1 MLYFYESAIFLTRK
15 INLRDLQHGSKLM
28 TEKKQ
33 ADHDVSEILH
43 IIDELN
49 SLKDV
54 DTILDRI
61 LSESR
66 RLSHADAGSI
76 FLIPED
82 ELVFSYVQNDTLY
95 DHKAGRAAL
104 YQDLKVPITH
114 DSIVGHTAITRE
126 PVSIDDAY
134 NLPDDVPFK
143 FNTSFDEEYGYK
155 TTSILAI
162 PLLTLEGRLLGVVQL
177 INAKDKDGNTVPFS
191 DENKVIVSL
200 FANNAAVTI
209 ERGIMNRELI
219 LRMMSMAELRDPS
232 ETGAHVQRV
241 GAYSAEIYER
251 WALNKGIA
259 EDEIHRTRD
268 LIRLAAMLHDV
279 GKVGISDSILKKP
292 GKLTEDEF
300 DEIKKHTVYGAKLFN
315 SITSDLDRMSLEIAL
330 NHHEKWDG
338 RGYPGCVP
346 ELDTSCE
353 IESKTKIGEEIP
365 LTARITALADVYDAL
380 CSRRSYKDPFE
391 EEQVFEIIRESSGSH
406 FDPEIVDAFFQ
417 ITDVLHAI
425 RTKFQ

>member
-1 MLYFYESAIFLTRK
+1 MTVQTRP
-15 INLRDLQHGSKLM
+15 
-28 TEKKQ
+28 
-33 ADHDVSEILH
+33 DHDVTAILK

-49 SLKDV
+49 TLKDV

-66 RLSHADAGSI
+66 RLSNADAGSI

-82 ELVFSYVQNDTLY
+82 ELVFSYVQNDTLF
-95 DHKAGRAAL
+95 DHESGRAAL

-114 DSIVGHTAITRE
+114 DSIVGHTALTRK
-126 PVSIDDAY
+126 PVAINDAY
-134 NLPDDVPFK
+134 NLPADVPFK
-143 FNTSFDEEYGYK
+143 FNTSFDKENGYK

-162 PLLTLEGRLLGVVQL
+162 PLLTMEDRMLGVMQL
-177 INAKDKDGNTVPFS
+177 INAKDKDQNTIPFS
-191 DENKVIVSL
+191 KDNQVIVSL
-200 FANNAAVTI
+200 FANNASVTI

-219 LRMMSMAELRDPS
+219 LRMMSMAELRDPT

-251 WALNKGIA
+251 WAMNRNLGS
-259 EDEIHRTRD
+259 EEIKRTRD
-268 LIRLAAMLHDV
+268 LIRLASMLHDV
-279 GKVGISDSILKKP
+279 GKVGIPDSILKKP
-292 GKLTEDEF
+292 GKLTDEEF

-315 SITSDLDRMSLEIAL
+315 SITSELDQMSLEIAL

-338 RGYPGCVP
+338 RGYPGSVP
-346 ELDTSCE
+346 ELEKTCDF
-353 IESKTKIGEEIP
+353 SKAKEGENIP
-365 LTARITALADVYDAL
+365 VTARITALADVYDAL
-380 CSRRSYKDPFE
+380 CSRRSYKDAFE

-417 ITDVLHAI
+417 ISDVLRAI
-425 RTKFQ
+425 RLKFQ

>member
-1 MLYFYESAIFLTRK
+1 
-15 INLRDLQHGSKLM
+15 M
-28 TEKKQ
+28 TTMKK
-33 ADHDVSEILH
+33 ADHDVAEILK

-49 SLKDV
+49 TLKDV

-76 FLIPED
+76 FLIPDE
-82 ELVFSYVQNDTLY
+82 ELVFSYVQNDTLFN
-95 DHKAGRAAL
+95 HETGRAAL

-126 PVSIDDAY
+126 PVSINDAY
-134 NLPDDVPFK
+134 NLPQDVPFK
-143 FNTSFDEEYGYK
+143 FNTSFDEENGYK
-155 TTSILAI
+155 TTSIMAT
-162 PLLTLEGRLLGVVQL
+162 PLLTMEGRLLGVMQL
-177 INAKDKDGNTVPFS
+177 INAKDKAGNIVPFS
-191 DENKVIVSL
+191 EKNKVVVAL

-219 LRMMSMAELRDPS
+219 LRMMSMAELRDPT

-251 WALNKGIA
+251 WALNKGI
-259 EDEIHRTRD
+259 EDEEIKRTRD
-268 LIRLAAMLHDV
+268 LIRLASMLHDV
-279 GKVGISDSILKKP
+279 GKVGIPDSILKKP

-315 SITSDLDRMSLEIAL
+315 SITSELDKMSREIAL

-338 RGYPGCVP
+338 RGYPGRVA
-346 ELDTSCE
+346 ELDTNCE
-353 IESKTKIGEEIP
+353 VEIMTKKGKEIP

-380 CSRRSYKDPFE
+380 CSRRSYKDAFDQ
-391 EEQVFEIIRESSGSH
+391 EQVYEIIRDSSGSH

-425 RTKFQ
+425 QTKYQ

>member
-1 MLYFYESAIFLTRK
+1 MLMIDQQQT
-15 INLRDLQHGSKLM
+15 
-28 TEKKQ
+28 
-33 ADHDVSEILH
+33 DHDVTAILR

-49 SLKDV
+49 TLKDV

-61 LSESR
+61 LFESR
-66 RLSHADAGSI
+66 RLSGADAGSI

-82 ELVFSYVQNDTLY
+82 ELVFSYVQNDTLF
-95 DHKAGRAAL
+95 DHETGRAAL

-114 DSIVGHTAITRE
+114 DSIVGHTALTRE
-126 PVSIDDAY
+126 PVAIDDAY

-155 TTSILAI
+155 TTSILTI
-162 PLLTLEGRLLGVVQL
+162 PLLTMEDRLLGVMQL
-177 INAKDKDGNTVPFS
+177 INAKDKDQNTVPFS
-191 DENKVIVSL
+191 EENQVIVSL

-219 LRMMSMAELRDPS
+219 LRMMSMAELRDPT

-251 WALNKGIA
+251 WAMNKGL
-259 EDEIHRTRD
+259 EKDEIHRTRD
-268 LIRLAAMLHDV
+268 LIRLASMLHDV
-279 GKVGISDSILKKP
+279 GKVGIPDAILKKP
-292 GKLTEDEF
+292 GKLTDEEF
-300 DEIKKHTVYGAKLFN
+300 DEIKKHPIYGARLFS

-338 RGYPGCVP
+338 HGYPGCVP
-346 ELDTSCE
+346 ELDHTGDSAQQ
-353 IESKTKIGEEIP
+353 TKDGENIP

-380 CSRRSYKDPFE
+380 CSRRSYKDAFD
-391 EEQVFEIIRESSGSH
+391 EEQVYEIIRESSGTH

-417 ITDVLHAI
+417 ISDVLTAI
-425 RTKFQ
+425 RQKYQ

>member
-1 MLYFYESAIFLTRK
+1 
-15 INLRDLQHGSKLM
+15 M